1 MSQAELGRA
10 GVLLGLHIGE
20 GVPTVQPVAANLKTN
35 DLTMLT
41 YCISLK
47 SYLDV
52 THILVYMYN
61 SSTHHCQE
69 KRLGGEVCPVDPT
82 FKLAPSGDS
91 ICRVHYVDFVP

>member
-1 MSQAELGRA
+1 MVITARGRILTWPARIVVSQAELGRA

-52 THILVYMYN
+52 THILVTLRRIIVRRRD
-61 SSTHHCQE
+61 SEERSVLST
-69 KRLGGEVCPVDPT
+69 RL
-82 FKLAPSGDS
+82 SN
-91 ICRVHYVDFVP
+91 